1 MRNPRPLGM
10 PRRTGLLRD
19 RQLRARAARGTIP
32 EKLPLVHVTAVWT
45 ANEIIRGGKLETR
58 RCRVFKKEMLYFFV
72 LRPAYRGKDGDEKS
86 HQLTRFPV
94 VFIVA
99 PDAAESPLHVYPFD
113 TGGAVNGT
121 FATQADRFVPLE
133 DYELEPTHAAA
144 AGHIGWA
151 FGTLEAYF
159 DGQLRHDILDGVPE
173 FESVTRGYVDVAR
186 MGRAG
191 SNQHDKRA
199 SAVELAVG
207 HDIDLKGNVLLAI
220 LPKQFLEAPS
230 GPNAALMAR
239 LGELDIKFETYDWQ
253 PNTAPD
259 EFQEQ
264 IAEIA
269 GVWFRK
275 EGLL

>member
-1 MRNPRPLGM
+1 M
-10 PRRTGLLRD
+10 PRRPGPPGE
-19 RQLRARAARGTIP
+19 RQLRARASRGSVP
-32 EKLPLVHVTAVWT
+32 DKLPLVHVTAVWT

-58 RCRVFKKEMLYFFV
+58 RCSIFKKEMLYFFV
-72 LRPAYRGKDGDEKS
+72 LRPAYRTKDGDEKS

-99 PDAAESPLHVYPFD
+99 PEAADPPFHVYPFD
-113 TGGAVNGT
+113 TGGAVNGA
-121 FATQADRFVPLE
+121 FAAQADRYVPLE
-133 DYELEPTHAAA
+133 DYELEPSHAAV

-151 FGTLEAYF
+151 FGTLENYF
-159 DGQLRHDILDGVPE
+159 DGHLRQDILDGVPE

-199 SAVELAVG
+199 SAVELAIG
-207 HDIDLKGNVLLAI
+207 HDVDLKGNVLLAI
-220 LPKQFLEAPS
+220 LPKQLLEGSS
-230 GPNAALMAR
+230 GDNAVLMAR
-239 LGELDIKFETYDWQ
+239 LNELDIQIETYDWQ
-253 PNTAPD
+253 PNTMPD

-269 GVWFRK
+269 RAWFRK
-275 EGLL
+275 KDWL